1 MLSHR
6 EFLNKTYTTDMNKH
20 TLFAMAMAPMVCM
33 TVQANPEVAALD
45 SIKAA
50 MRNLTTVMS
59 TSQDKDLPTLVADL
73 DAVLSAAVP
82 GILTQLEPL
91 TDEQRLSV
99 LQGLM
104 QAEEL
109 GQMMEGAAPLAEGKA
124 AATVMP
130 AIAGEADPV
139 ALSASLPFK
148 TKTQVVDIT
157 ANLLKLAIGLG
168 IDSPAVQEMLGGLF
182 GGEEECAPE
191 GCTPE
196 GCPAE

>member
-1 MLSHR
+1 
-6 EFLNKTYTTDMNKH
+6 MNKH
-20 TLFAMAMAPMVCM
+20 VFFAMALAPVVCM
-33 TVQANPEVAALD
+33 TAQATPEVAALD

-50 MRNLTTVMS
+50 MRNLTTVVS
-59 TSQDKDLPTLVADL
+59 SAQDKDLPALVAEL

-99 LQGLM
+99 IQGLM

-109 GQMMEGAAPLAEGKA
+109 GQLVEGAAPLAEGKA
-124 AATVMP
+124 AATLMP

-148 TKTQVVDIT
+148 TKVQVVDIA

-168 IDSPAVQEMLGGLF
+168 ADSPAVQEMFGALMGGD
-182 GGEEECAPE
+182 EECAPE
-191 GCTPE
+191 E
-196 GCPAE
+196 CPAE

>member
-1 MLSHR
+1 MLFHKD
-6 EFLNKTYTTDMNKH
+6 LKTITYTTDMNKY
-20 TLFAMAMAPMVCM
+20 TFFAMAMAPMVCM

-50 MRNLTTVMS
+50 IRNLTTVVS
-59 TSQDKDLPTLVADL
+59 GAQDKDLPTLVADL

-99 LQGLM
+99 IQGLM

-109 GQMMEGAAPLAEGKA
+109 GQLAEGAAPLAEGKA

-130 AIAGEADPV
+130 AIAGEGDPV

-148 TKTQVVDIT
+148 TKTQLVDIT

-168 IDSPAVQEMLGGLF
+168 VDSPAVQEMLGGLF
-182 GGEEECAPE
+182 AEEEECAPE
-191 GCTPE
+191 GC
-196 GCPAE
+196 PAE